1 MKMESVEDLMF
12 VGMTY
17 VLDFEERI
25 GDEAGKMAKAST
37 DPELKEMFEKTVTK
51 SKEYARRVE
60 AAFVKIGRKKD
71 TNKNHIA
78 IAMIDEADNM
88 ISNTEASAVR
98 DAALI
103 VAANQQQMYR
113 VASYGSLKSYAKT
126 IGKTDAIAELEQSLE
141 DSKNGDEKFTAI
153 AESRVNRQAASS
165 RAAA

>member
-1 MKMESVEDLMF
+1 MKMESVEDLMY

-25 GDEAGKMAKAST
+25 AGQAQKMAKAAS
-37 DPELKEMFEKTVTK
+37 DPELKELFEKTESK
-51 SKEYARRVE
+51 SKQYAGRLE
-60 AAFVKIGRKKD
+60 ASFEKIGRKKD

-78 IAMIDEADNM
+78 IAMIDEAENM
-88 ISNTEASAVR
+88 ISNTEPSAVR

-126 IGKTDAIAELEQSLE
+126 IGKPDAFAELDESLD
-141 DSKNGDEKFTAI
+141 DSKNGDEKFTHI
-153 AESRVNRQAASS
+153 GEQRVNQQAAT
-165 RAAA
+165 AHVNA